1 MNIIDAERI
10 QKHFVLNLLLTIFPK
25 VPNIS
30 AAFYYYD
37 GAVLELGIYLTGNA
51 SVDVPVDRSVYRWPE
66 DLALPVGHKLKQ
78 MILLNS
84 LSCENVDVSITN
96 AIPSDSK
103 KYTDEM
109 YEYQKS
115 KRIFLKC

>member
-1 MNIIDAERI
+1 MNISDAEKI

-37 GAVLELGIYLTGNA
+37 GIFLELGIYLTGNA
-51 SVDVPVDRSVYRWPE
+51 RVDVPVDRSVYRWPE
-66 DLALPVGHKLKQ
+66 DIALPVGHKLKQ
-78 MILLNS
+78 IILLNS
-84 LSCENVDVSITN
+84 LLSEDVYVSITN
-96 AIPSDSK
+96 AIPSDSE
-103 KYTDEM
+103 KYTHEM